1 MTTALPPPT
10 AKTVKPRLLIIGAG
24 SRGQAYARAALD
36 SGLAVVSCV
45 AEPNA
50 HKRRTFGA
58 KYIWGSG
65 NPKTHTDY
73 CSWQDF
79 IVAETQRRQK
89 KAQVNESQDGFD
101 DNGGIDAVFVCVSDR
116 QHVEVLL
123 ALAPLHLHVMSEK
136 PLATTL
142 QDCLKIQHALQSQP
156 VERVFAIGHVLRY
169 SPHNMLL
176 RHLVREQNI
185 IGEILSIEHTEP
197 VGWWHFSH
205 SYVRGNWR
213 KESTSAP
220 SLLTKCCHDID
231 FLLWMLCSPSDPTD
245 ISDKSKPHLPA
256 RIISMGSLKQF
267 RKAQKPRAAGSATN
281 CLSCP
286 IESTCQYSAWKIY
299 HERHLAKGITIWP
312 VDIVNPDLESILTM
326 SGAEAAE
333 KVLLQT
339 LSEDY
344 EAKTTSISD
353 IEDRAWYGRCVWE
366 SDNDVCDDQFV
377 TIEWDDD
384 EGDKSSPANHNNPD
398 QSSTQQRGP
407 KTASLHMIAQTLS
420 QCERRGRIYGTKGEI
435 SYDSKTITLHR
446 FNPSPSP
453 FSSSSSPAEQ
463 ETELFHPHIPT
474 NSHHGGGDAGL
485 TKQFLRAVIS
495 VEKGEMSVD
504 AAQREFLGC
513 SLEEVIRSHA
523 VVFAAEEAR
532 RCRKAVDFGG
542 WWEENGSVVL
552 GG

>member
-1 MTTALPPPT
+1 MTTSSSPPPT

-45 AEPNA
+45 AEPDA
-50 HKRRTFGA
+50 HKRRSFGD
-58 KYIWGSG
+58 KYIWGID
-65 NPKTHTDY
+65 NPKPNAAY

-89 KAQVNESQDGFD
+89 VIQNDGGQDEPGGD
-101 DNGGIDAVFVCVSDR
+101 CGIDAVFVCVPDQ
-116 QHVEVLL
+116 QHVDVLL
-123 ALAPLHLHVMSEK
+123 ALAPLPVHIMSEK
-136 PLATTL
+136 PLAMSI
-142 QDCLKIQHALQSQP
+142 QDCLKIQHALRSEIP
-156 VERVFAIGHVLRY
+156 KRIFAIGHVLRY

-176 RHLVREQNI
+176 RHLVREQNA

-213 KESTSAP
+213 KESISAP

-231 FLLWMLCSPSDPTD
+231 FLLWMLCSPCDATD
-245 ISDKSKPHLPA
+245 ISERAKPHLPA
-256 RIISMGSLKQF
+256 RITSVGSLKQF
-267 RKAQKPRAAGSATN
+267 RRAQKPRAAGATTN

-286 IESTCQYSAWKIY
+286 MESTCQYSAWKIY
-299 HERHLAKGITIWP
+299 HERHLAKGITTWP
-312 VDIVNPDLESILTM
+312 VDIVNPDIESTLTI
-326 SGAEAAE
+326 SGPKAAE
-333 KVLLQT
+333 ETLRQT

-344 EAKTTSISD
+344 DTQTSIGD

-384 EGDKSSPANHNNPD
+384 RTCTANNKHID
-398 QSSTQQRGP
+398 GQQQQRGP

-420 QCERRGRIYGTKGEI
+420 QCERRGRIYGTQGEI
-435 SYDSKTITLHR
+435 SYDSRTITVHR
-446 FNPSPSP
+446 FSE
-453 FSSSSSPAEQ
+453 SSLSAD
-463 ETELFHPHIPT
+463 TEIFHPHIPT

-485 TKQFLRAVIS
+485 TEQFVKAVLA
-495 VEKGEMSVD
+495 VENEEMDVD
-504 AAQREFLGC
+504 SAQRKFLGC
-513 SLEEVIRSHA
+513 SLEEIVRSHA

-532 RCRKAVDFGG
+532 RERKTVEFET
-542 WWEENGSVVL
+542 WWAEHDVVAE
-552 GG
+552 